1 MMPLCITGRRD
12 IGFSPL
18 VSPDTGLIHGSEPQL
33 PFKSQYAVG
42 VQVRN
47 VYMKTHHFWVVSTTI
62 LSLAISPLV
71 VADDATQLDTV
82 VVTADRKARSV
93 DDTLVP
99 VSVLTRKDIERYQAS
114 SVQELLTHIGGVSI
128 SNNGGAGQLTGVRL
142 RGANSN
148 QTLVLLDGIKINMA
162 SAGLASFE
170 HLPIDN
176 IERIEVVHGS
186 RSSLYGSEAIGGVIQ
201 IFTRKGKTGFHPEV
215 SIQAGSHNRY
225 KLNTNLNGGNG
236 TTWYNL
242 NVGKEQTDG
251 FNACNPSKGCFVNEP
266 DKDGYQ
272 RQTASLRAGHK
283 VTQQTDAELLV
294 SQTSGDVQYDGAT
307 NQAYTVQQIS
317 SIKIKHSFKDRA
329 VISAQLGQA
338 TDKATNHTASGAIS
352 GRYDN
357 RRHTANLQ
365 ADVQTSPNGNLTLG
379 LEQQTDKLSSDLA
392 YSRTSRDNKAAFA
405 SYQHQLGQ
413 NKFDIAARHDHNEQF
428 GSKNTGSI
436 SLGHEFN
443 NGLRAT
449 ASYATAFKA
458 PTFNDLYYPSSAYYQ
473 PNPNLHPE
481 NARNVELG
489 LSGKLAKGQWSVNA
503 FQNRIDDLIVY
514 DFPTMKNLDKAQI
527 KGIESS
533 VSTQVAGLKVQG
545 NLTLQQ
551 PENRTGTLNGKQ
563 LSYRPKQLAS
573 VDVDKSVGKWTVGAT
588 VRGESK
594 RYTNAANTDILA
606 GYGTVDLRASYA
618 LNKDWTVGA
627 KLANVLDKDYQT
639 NKGYNQDGINGLITL
654 KYAPH

>member
-1 MMPLCITGRRD
+1 MKALNLWVIT
-12 IGFSPL
+12 
-18 VSPDTGLIHGSEPQL
+18 
-33 PFKSQYAVG
+33 
-42 VQVRN
+42 
-47 VYMKTHHFWVVSTTI
+47 TT

-71 VADDATQLDTV
+71 LADDTTQLDTV

-93 DDTLVP
+93 DETLVP
-99 VSVLTRKDIERYQAS
+99 VTILTRKVIERYQAN
-114 SVQELLTHIGGVSI
+114 SVQELLTHVVGVSMTT
-128 SNNGGAGQLTGVRL
+128 NGGAGQAMGIRI

-148 QTLVLLDGIKINMA
+148 QTLVLVDGIKINMA
-162 SAGLASFE
+162 SAGLASLE
-170 HLPIDN
+170 HLPVDT

-215 SIQAGSHNRY
+215 NLQAGSHNSY

-266 DKDGYQ
+266 DKDGYK
-272 RQTASLRAGHK
+272 RQTAALRAGHK
-283 VTQQTDAELLV
+283 FTSQTEAELLV
-294 SQTSGDVQYDGAT
+294 SRTEGDLQYDGST
-307 NQAYTVQQIS
+307 NQADTVQQLS
-317 SIKIKHSFKDRA
+317 SVKLKHTVNNNA

-338 TDKATNHTASGAIS
+338 ADKVTNHKASGAVS

-357 RRHTANLQ
+357 RRQTANLQ
-365 ADVQTSPNGNLTLG
+365 ADVQTSPNGNLTFG

-405 SYQHQLGQ
+405 SYQHKLGRNQ
-413 NKFDIAARHDHNEQF
+413 IDIAGRHDKNEQF
-428 GSKNTGSI
+428 GTKNTGSI

-458 PTFNDLYYPSSAYYQ
+458 PTFNDLYYPASAYYQ
-473 PNPNLHPE
+473 PNPDLRPE

-489 LSGKLAKGQWSVNA
+489 LAGKLPKGHWSINA

-514 DFPTMKNLDKAQI
+514 DFPTMKNVDKAQI
-527 KGIESS
+527 KGIETTAT
-533 VSTQVAGLKVQG
+533 TQIAGLQVQT

-551 PENRTGTLNGKQ
+551 PENRSIALNGKQ

-588 VRGESK
+588 LRGESK
-594 RYTNAANTDILA
+594 RYTNAANTDTLA

-618 LNKDWTVGA
+618 LTKDWTVGA

>member
-1 MMPLCITGRRD
+1 M
-12 IGFSPL
+12 
-18 VSPDTGLIHGSEPQL
+18 
-33 PFKSQYAVG
+33 KSL
-42 VQVRN
+42 N
-47 VYMKTHHFWVVSTTI
+47 FWVVSTAA
-62 LSLAISPLV
+62 LSLYISPLV
-71 VADDATQLDTV
+71 LADDATQLDTV

-93 DDTLVP
+93 DETLVP
-99 VSVLTRKDIERYQAS
+99 VSILTRKEIEQYQAS
-114 SVQELLTHIGGVSI
+114 SVPELLTHVGGLSI
-128 SNNGGAGQLTGVRL
+128 SNNGGAGKLTGIRL

-148 QTLVLLDGIKINMA
+148 QTLVLVDGIKINMA
-162 SAGLASFE
+162 SAGLASLE
-170 HLPIDN
+170 QLPVDN

-201 IFTRKGKTGFHPEV
+201 IFTRKGKAGFHPEV
-215 SIQAGSHNRY
+215 TMQAGSHNSY

-242 NVGKEQTDG
+242 NVGKEHTDG

-266 DKDGYQ
+266 DNDAYT
-272 RQTASLRAGHK
+272 RQTASLRAG
-283 VTQQTDAELLV
+283 QQLTPNTDAELLV
-294 SQTSGDVQYDGAT
+294 SRTEGDIQYDGLT
-307 NQAYTVQQIS
+307 NQADTVQQLHS
-317 SIKIKHSFKDRA
+317 VKLKHLLNDKA
-329 VISAQLGQA
+329 VLSAQLGQA
-338 TDKATNHTASGAIS
+338 ADKATNHTASGTIN

-365 ADVQTSPNGNLTLG
+365 ADVQTSPNGNLTFG

-405 SYQHQLGQ
+405 SYQHSLGR
-413 NKFDIAARHDHNEQF
+413 NKLDIAARHDNNEQF

-436 SLGHEFN
+436 SVGHEFN

-449 ASYATAFKA
+449 AAYATAFKA
-458 PTFNDLYYPSSAYYQ
+458 PTFNDLYYPSSAWYQ
-473 PNPNLHPE
+473 PNPNLRPE
-481 NARNVELG
+481 SARNVELG
-489 LSGKLAKGQWSVNA
+489 LSGKLPKGQWSVNA

-514 DFPTMKNLDKAQI
+514 GFPTMKNIDKAQI
-527 KGIESS
+527 KGLETRA
-533 VSTQVAGLKVQG
+533 STQIAGLKVQG

-551 PENRTGTLNGKQ
+551 PENHTAALNGKQ

-573 VDVDKSVGKWTVGAT
+573 VDVDKSVGKWTVGTT
-588 VRGESK
+588 VRAESK
-594 RYTNAANTDILA
+594 RYTNAANTDTLG

-618 LNKDWTVGA
+618 LNKDWTVAA

-654 KYAPH
+654 KYAAH

>member
-1 MMPLCITGRRD
+1 
-12 IGFSPL
+12 
-18 VSPDTGLIHGSEPQL
+18 
-33 PFKSQYAVG
+33 
-42 VQVRN
+42 
-47 VYMKTHHFWVVSTTI
+47 MKALNLWVVTTT

-71 VADDATQLDTV
+71 LADDTTQLDTV

-93 DDTLVP
+93 DETLVP
-99 VSVLTRKDIERYQAS
+99 VTILTRKVIERYQAN
-114 SVQELLTHIGGVSI
+114 SVQELLTRVVGVSMT
-128 SNNGGAGQLTGVRL
+128 NNGGAGQALGIRI

-148 QTLVLLDGIKINMA
+148 QTLVLVDGIKINMA
-162 SAGLASFE
+162 SAGLASLE
-170 HLPIDN
+170 HLPVDS

-215 SIQAGSHNRY
+215 NLQAGSHNSY

-251 FNACNPSKGCFVNEP
+251 FNACNLSKGCFVNEP
-266 DKDGYQ
+266 DKDGYK
-272 RQTASLRAGHK
+272 RQTAALRAGHK
-283 VTQQTDAELLV
+283 FTSQTEAELLV
-294 SQTSGDVQYDGAT
+294 SGTEGDLQYDGAT
-307 NQAYTVQQIS
+307 NQADTVQQLNS
-317 SIKIKHSFKDRA
+317 VKLKHTVNNNA

-338 TDKATNHTASGAIS
+338 ADKATNHKPNGAVS

-392 YSRTSRDNKAAFA
+392 YSRTSRNNKAAFV

-413 NKFDIAARHDHNEQF
+413 NKFDIAARHDNNEQF

-436 SLGHEFN
+436 SFGHEFN

-449 ASYATAFKA
+449 ASYATAFKV

-473 PNPNLHPE
+473 PNPNLRPE
-481 NARNVELG
+481 NARNVELS

-514 DFPTMKNLDKAQI
+514 DFPTMQNIDKAQI
-527 KGIESS
+527 KGLETSAT
-533 VSTQVAGLKVQG
+533 TQIAGLKVQG

-551 PENRTGTLNGKQ
+551 QENRTTTLNGKQ

-594 RYTNAANTDILA
+594 RYTNAANTDTLA

-627 KLANVLDKDYQT
+627 KLANVLNKDYQT